1 MRYVPDKFYLAAMCC
16 AAVLISGCNGL
27 QDEFETAAVVSPPQD
42 TQNTTSPNEASIE
55 DFSESSRQAS
65 ELGLPFPKLSP
76 RASSQLAAITPSTS
90 EKPAATPVKETDNTP
105 LVSVAETSNV
115 ASVAET
121 SNTTTLTDEELF
133 LSEEELRLL
142 EEGEKFALRQR
153 KRKPRLPKS
162 AASLSPVNDGSVVT
176 AQVATFPTIDDIL
189 AKAKKGFDL
198 KSYNSFLKSRSSV
211 DTSCFPAEL
220 RRILSLV
227 HKRYGTKPEISSGY
241 RSVAYNRR
249 IGGAR
254 GSYHTKC
261 QAADIKVAGVSKYV
275 LAKYLRTIP
284 DIGGVGVYGCRGIVH
299 VDVGPR
305 RNWHR
310 PCRKRRSA

>member
-1 MRYVPDKFYLAAMCC
+1 MPDKLDLVAMCC

-27 QDEFETAAVVSPPQD
+27 NDEFETAAVASTPQATQNIVSPNKA
-42 TQNTTSPNEASIE
+42 TIE
-55 DFSESSRQAS
+55 DFSESSRKAS
-65 ELGLPFPKLSP
+65 ELGLPFPRLTP
-76 RASSQLAAITPSTS
+76 LASSQLAAAAPV
-90 EKPAATPVKETDNTP
+90 EKTDKT
-105 LVSVAETSNV
+105 SVADTTSV
-115 ASVAET
+115 ASVAAP
-121 SNTTTLTDEELF
+121 SNTAPLTDEELF
-133 LSEEELRLL
+133 LTEKELKLL
-142 EEGEKFALRQR
+142 EEGEKFALRER
-153 KRKPRLPKS
+153 KRKSRLPKS
-162 AASLSPVNDGSVVT
+162 ASSHSPVNDGSVVT
-176 AQVATFPTIDDIL
+176 AQAATFPTIDDIL
-189 AKAKKGFDL
+189 AKAKSGFDL

-211 DTSCFPAEL
+211 DTSCFPPEL

-227 HKRYGTKPEISSGY
+227 HKRYGTKPEISSGF

-310 PCRKRRSA
+310 PCRKRRRA

>member
-1 MRYVPDKFYLAAMCC
+1 MRHVPDKFYLVAICC
-16 AAVLISGCNGL
+16 AAVLVSGCNGL
-27 QDEFETAAVVSPPQD
+27 QDEFETAAVTSTPQA
-42 TQNTTSPNEASIE
+42 TQNTTSTNKVSIE
-55 DFSESSRQAS
+55 DFSESSRKAS
-65 ELGLPFPKLSP
+65 ELGLPFPRLTP
-76 RASSQLAAITPSTS
+76 RASSQLAKATS
-90 EKPAATPVKETDNTP
+90 VKKTDNT
-105 LVSVAETSNV
+105 SVAPV
-115 ASVAET
+115 ASVATT
-121 SNTTTLTDEELF
+121 SNTPSLTDEELF

-142 EEGEKFALRQR
+142 EEGEKFALLER

-162 AASLSPVNDGSVVT
+162 ASSLSPVNDGSVVT

-189 AKAKKGFDL
+189 SKAKNGFDL

-211 DTSCFPAEL
+211 DTSCFPPEL
-220 RRILSLV
+220 RKVLSLV
-227 HKRYGTKPEISSGY
+227 HKKYGTKPEISSGF
-241 RSVAYNRR
+241 RSVSYNRR

-261 QAADIKVAGVSKYV
+261 LAADIKVAGVSKYV

-284 DIGGVGVYGCRGIVH
+284 NIGGVGVYGCRGIVH

-310 PCRKRRSA
+310 PCRKRRRA